1 MCNLTHPK
9 SPIRLC
15 QGRLHQPAPES
26 NQTLNGE
33 AAAISPHPHTL
44 PVLFPQSFEMLLYIS
59 ADFRCKDRRS
69 CVPRSSVCDGR
80 AHCNDGSDEL
90 GCPTVAAVAPQT
102 NSLKCRLGSTPCGD
116 GKQCVPH
123 THVCDGE
130 PDCGDGSDEEN
141 CGG

>member
-1 MCNLTHPK
+1 M
-9 SPIRLC
+9 S
-15 QGRLHQPAPES
+15 
-26 NQTLNGE
+26 
-33 AAAISPHPHTL
+33 
-44 PVLFPQSFEMLLYIS
+44 FPQSFEMLLYIS

-102 NSLKCRLGSTPCGD
+102 NSLKCRKGSKACRD
-116 GKQCVPH
+116 GQQCVLYS
-123 THVCDGE
+123 HVCDGE